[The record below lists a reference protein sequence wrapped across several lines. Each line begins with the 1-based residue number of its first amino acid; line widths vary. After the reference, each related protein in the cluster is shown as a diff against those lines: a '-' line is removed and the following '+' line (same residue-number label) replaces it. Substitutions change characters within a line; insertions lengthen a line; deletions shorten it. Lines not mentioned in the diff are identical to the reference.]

1 MPAGLP
7 TARSLSASAVRI
19 GRLRRWSF
27 AALRANQFRAA
38 FLARIDD
45 VLDLQVRREDLDR
58 PKGKVADP
66 ALWARNDRGGKR
78 GGPKTHASLVGHSLP
93 NNASA
98 RARSIELWANSGA
111 RAFSASLRHVPMK
124 LARVGTL
131 HLSPRPSRMFP
142 TWANYYYCRSGD
154 PPTSTRGEVKTAAS
168 VSSERAAG
176 LRAHSAA
183 LSIGDPVRNCS

>member
-27 AALRANQFRAA
+27 AALGANQFRAA

-78 GGPKTHASLVGHSLP
+78 GGPKTHASLVEGTAHLT
-93 NNASA
+93 
-98 RARSIELWANSGA
+98 RLR
-111 RAFSASLRHVPMK
+111 RAFGQLNFGPIPAP
-124 LARVGTL
+124 AR
-131 HLSPRPSRMFP
+131 
-142 TWANYYYCRSGD
+142 
-154 PPTSTRGEVKTAAS
+154 
-168 VSSERAAG
+168 
-176 LRAHSAA
+176 
-183 LSIGDPVRNCS
+183 